1 MWVSTLTSICT
12 GAMARYIAQ
21 GPAPYDGAHWNGHC
35 FVSSSSLRIKIP
47 THMRKQLKIN
57 VFSYFNL
64 VRNFKFTTSLHSSA
78 LVGVVECDY
87 LLSILD
93 PDFTQPDMFSS
104 MLNRDEINCSN
115 LSSVS

>member
-1 MWVSTLTSICT
+1 
-12 GAMARYIAQ
+12 
-21 GPAPYDGAHWNGHC
+21 
-35 FVSSSSLRIKIP
+35 
-47 THMRKQLKIN
+47 MRKQLKIN
-57 VFSYFNL
+57 MFSYFNL

-78 LVGVVECDY
+78 LVDVVECDY

-104 MLNRDEINCSN
+104 MLNRDEIICSN